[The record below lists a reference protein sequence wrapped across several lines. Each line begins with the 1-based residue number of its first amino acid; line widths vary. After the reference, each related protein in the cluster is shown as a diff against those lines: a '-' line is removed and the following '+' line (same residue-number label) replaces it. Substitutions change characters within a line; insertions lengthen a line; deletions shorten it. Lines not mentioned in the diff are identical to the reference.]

1 MCEPPGRHPDQLW
14 TSAHDWHLT
23 GLTLSAVHLDCC
35 ACGYSA
41 IIDATHEGGEW
52 LRYTVMDGGDIIGRG
67 RGLLLGNCLSGSGR
81 LSIDGYRRESCA
93 FVHDDD
99 DEFMHRFG
107 MRGMGLV
114 QLPSKE

>member
-1 MCEPPGRHPDQLW
+1 MDSPSSHPEQLW

-23 GLTLSAVHLDCC
+23 GLTLCAVYLDCC
-35 ACGYSA
+35 SCGYSA
-41 IIDATHEGGEW
+41 TIDATEAGGEW
-52 LRYTVMDGGDIIGRG
+52 LRYTVMDGGAIIGRG

-99 DEFMHRFG
+99 DDFMRQFG
-107 MRGMGLV
+107 MVGMGLV
-114 QLPSKE
+114 QLPKEER